1 MFYFGNLNG
10 PDVSGEI
17 IAVLQGFAPA
27 ASAVLK
33 EGAVNWV
40 TGKLSSQTLSAELAV
55 DQVDEVLLVVA
66 LRYHWHMLGKAEGL
80 SFADADGVE
89 IFFAKGIDWVTYLQG
104 AGVLTPDVL
113 DKGLLL
119 MELLGVLKKAPDVSA
134 LAEVVGLDTT
144 FCL

>member
-10 PDVSGEI
+10 PEVSGEI

-33 EGAVNWV
+33 EGAVDWV
-40 TGKLSSQTLSAELAV
+40 TGKLSSQTLSAELSV
-55 DQVDEVLLVVA
+55 DQLDEILLVVA
-66 LRYHWHMLGKAEGL
+66 LRYHWLALGNTEGF
-80 SFADADGVE
+80 SFADAGGVE
-89 IFFAKGIDWVTYLQG
+89 ISFAKGIDWMTYLQG

-113 DKGLLL
+113 DKGLQLL
-119 MELLGVLKKAPDVSA
+119 ELLGVLKKAPDVSA
-134 LAEVVGLDTT
+134 LADVVEYDAG